1 MCWAALGTIGGAVQG
16 GFSAGAT
23 ANSLEAGATNEE
35 AAANERA
42 ARIRAQGQDFLA
54 EQRVQQNAGSIDAGS
69 GSALEVGHADAQKIE
84 LDALTELYGGVS
96 KGAAMRA
103 QAESARRNSIQGLF
117 SRASK
122 SINDLVHGQQIW
134 GAFGKTAPGLAANRS
149 GHKTLDHAIWGYSA
163 GYD

>member
-1 MCWAALGTIGGAVQG
+1 MCWAALGSIGSAVQG

-23 ANSLEAGATNEE
+23 ASSLEAGATQEE
-35 AAANERA
+35 ASANERA
-42 ARIRAQGQDFLA
+42 SRIRAQGQDFLA
-54 EQRVQQNAGSIDAGS
+54 EQRSQQAQGDIEGGS
-69 GSALEVGHADAQKIE
+69 GSALEVGHDDAQKIE

-103 QAESARRNSIQGLF
+103 QADSTRRNSIQGLF

-122 SINDLVHGQQIW
+122 GINDLVHGQQIW
-134 GAFGKTAPGLAANRS
+134 GAFGKTAPGLKSNRAVHQKIDD
-149 GHKTLDHAIWGYSA
+149 GIWGYSA